1 MPHEIKKYATQS
13 PQQPEYTQHKRHV
26 FIMTSGGKPVYVRY
40 GDEID
45 LASFLATL
53 AAIMEKFSMYFSTD
67 KQKSSFQKVV
77 QNNYTILFI

>member
-1 MPHEIKKYATQS
+1 
-13 PQQPEYTQHKRHV
+13 
-26 FIMTSGGKPVYVRY
+26 MTSGGKPVYVRY

-77 QNNYTILFI
+77 QNNYTILFIQRKSLYYICSYKRSDSNEFLI